1 MRVASIW
8 LLLISTRPLGY
19 WVLGVSA
26 NADGTRT
33 SPADQSA
40 LVALMLAAIL
50 ILYRRRIKWGQLVSN
65 NYFIFALYLFF
76 FSSMLWADF
85 PFVVFKRI
93 VKDFSLVLLALTF
106 VTENDSA
113 YAIRRVFRRCSYI
126 VFPLSAVLIKYFPSI
141 GTFDSAGGQRM
152 ATGLTDHKN
161 TLGAVVLTYSL
172 ILIWDLVEFRKAND
186 AGWLHKGVVARCLV
200 LGIGAW
206 LMIACDSMTSLLSL
220 IMGIFLYWGAGRLLR
235 MNHPKRK
242 LLALSCGCL
251 LLFTLS
257 SVLQLQELVVEITGR
272 DMTLTG
278 RTEIWEEVLGQPV
291 NRVVGAGFLMFWDT
305 PYGRAA
311 VRSIGE
317 NIKSAHSGY
326 VEFLLDGGLVGVF
339 LLGMMLLASGNAIMN
354 RMVSGDQWSR
364 LGFTFWVILL
374 IHNLTE
380 ASFFR
385 FSILWFVL
393 LLSIIAAPSS
403 LLGADRVAVANGSNL
418 KVRFDARTFRN
429 GMPVR

>member
-1 MRVASIW
+1 
-8 LLLISTRPLGY
+8 
-19 WVLGVSA
+19 
-26 NADGTRT
+26 
-33 SPADQSA
+33 
-40 LVALMLAAIL
+40 
-50 ILYRRRIKWGQLVSN
+50 
-65 NYFIFALYLFF
+65 
-76 FSSMLWADF
+76 
-85 PFVVFKRI
+85 
-93 VKDFSLVLLALTF
+93 
-106 VTENDSA
+106 
-113 YAIRRVFRRCSYI
+113 
-126 VFPLSAVLIKYFPSI
+126 
-141 GTFDSAGGQRM
+141 
-152 ATGLTDHKN
+152 
-161 TLGAVVLTYSL
+161 
-172 ILIWDLVEFRKAND
+172 
-186 AGWLHKGVVARCLV
+186 
-200 LGIGAW
+200 
-206 LMIACDSMTSLLSL
+206 
-220 IMGIFLYWGAGRLLR
+220 
-235 MNHPKRK
+235 
-242 LLALSCGCL
+242 
-251 LLFTLS
+251 
-257 SVLQLQELVVEITGR
+257 
-272 DMTLTG
+272 MTLTG